1 MVEVLKTH
9 PASCQRRTCLEW
21 EVNRERSALDREYL
35 MRLLCDVDRQASES
49 TMGAAVS
56 SGQC

>member
-9 PASCQRRTCLEW
+9 PASFQRRTCLKLQ
-21 EVNRERSALDREYL
+21 VNRELSALDRENL

-49 TMGAAVS
+49 TMGGDVS

>member
-9 PASCQRRTCLEW
+9 PASFQRRTCLKW
-21 EVNRERSALDREYL
+21 QVNRELSALDRENL

-56 SGQC
+56 SDPR